1 VGNRRYGQYCG
12 VARALEIVGER
23 WALLV
28 VRDLLVGPRRFSE
41 LKRGL
46 PRIPTNVLAARLKEL
61 EEAGVGRRRPVPRPG
76 RGVQYEL
83 TEYGHE
89 LDEVVTAL
97 GRWGARELGEPD
109 EQEVLTP
116 DALVTALR
124 VTFQPANAR
133 GLRGSYELRVG
144 DAVVHARIADGRLE
158 VAPGA
163 FPDADLTIEAGPVL
177 HGLFTGE
184 TTPAAAV
191 QSGAVRLRGKKG
203 LFPPF
208 VACFRIGPPPAA

>member
-1 VGNRRYGQYCG
+1 
-12 VARALEIVGER
+12 
-23 WALLV
+23 
-28 VRDLLVGPRRFSE
+28 
-41 LKRGL
+41 
-46 PRIPTNVLAARLKEL
+46 
-61 EEAGVGRRRPVPRPG
+61 
-76 RGVQYEL
+76 
-83 TEYGHE
+83 
-89 LDEVVTAL
+89 
-97 GRWGARELGEPD
+97 
-109 EQEVLTP
+109 
-116 DALVTALR
+116 R

-208 VACFRIGPPPAA
+208 VACFRTGPPPAACHRRPTGTGRHPDPLPRAAAPPPPPRAGRRGRGRAPPRQARPQRRRPDHGAGGGRPVC